1 MKKIFIFFI
10 FIYFFTSAEARQK
23 QNFDADW
30 SFVLADSV
38 QMSSPQYNDS
48 RWRKLN
54 LPHDWSIEGD
64 FNENNPSGAG
74 GGALPGG
81 VGWYRKHFEINEKD
95 KSSRFYVHFDGVY
108 MNSTVYINGHKLGNR
123 PYGFSSFEYDIT
135 PFLKVNGE
143 NIIAVRVDNSKQP
156 NCRWYSGSGIYR
168 HVYLLKTNSLRISN
182 WGTFVKTESVT
193 DKKAILKVDVRLSNS
208 ISKSVRVQV
217 TNSLLG
223 ADGKILAKNFETVM
237 VPGSSDNVL
246 NQQTITLENP
256 KLWYVDNPYTYKVK
270 TDITDG
276 HKQIDS
282 YITTIGIRSFK
293 FDVHTGFYLNGKPMK
308 IKGVCNHH
316 DLGCLGAAI
325 NEDALHRQLLMLK
338 NMGCNSIRCSHNPP
352 APELLNM
359 CDTMG
364 FIVMDEAFDMW
375 HRKKTQYDYS
385 QYFDKWFER
394 DLTDMVIRDRNHPSV
409 FIWSIGNEVLE
420 QWSDASSD
428 TLSIEQANLILNFG
442 HSSSTLSQNRE
453 MSVNSM
459 LTKRLADIV
468 KSLDDSRPVTAACNE
483 SSPNNHLFKSG
494 ALDLIGYNYH
504 NQNAKDVPDNFP
516 GKPFIFT
523 ESVSAFATRDYYQMP
538 SDSVIKAPKQW
549 WLPYTDPSFMCSSYD
564 NCRASW
570 GNLHEETWDLIKHTP
585 FISGEYIWTGF
596 DYIGEPTPYGFP
608 ARSSYFGIIDLA
620 GFPKDIYY
628 MYQSEWTN
636 KQVLHLFPHWNWI
649 PGQKID
655 MWCYYNN
662 ADEVELYI
670 NGISQGIRRKDTDH
684 QYHVMWPVIFQPGTV
699 TVVARKS
706 GKEIG
711 RQTINTAGAPDH
723 IRLISDRSSLKAD
736 GKSLAFVTVEIVDK
750 DGNVCPN
757 ADNQV
762 FFTVQG
768 SAKIAGVDNGNQ
780 TSMERFKANNRKAF
794 FGKCLVVLQSTST
807 LGTIQLTA
815 KSVDLKDGMIT
826 LTNK

>member
-1 MKKIFIFFI
+1 MRKVLSLFILVFC
-10 FIYFFTSAEARQK
+10 FTNVGARIK
-23 QNFDADW
+23 QNFDSNW
-30 SFVLADSV
+30 SFVLGDSI
-38 QMSSPQYNDS
+38 QMSLPKYDDS
-48 RWRKLN
+48 KWRKLN

-64 FNENNPSGAG
+64 FNASNPSGAG

-81 VGWYRKHFEINEKD
+81 VGWYRKHFEINKKD
-95 KSSRFYVHFDGVY
+95 KDSRFYVHFDGVY

-123 PYGFSSFEYDIT
+123 PYGFISFEYDMT
-135 PFLKVNGE
+135 PFIKTSEE
-143 NIIAVRVDNSKQP
+143 NVIAVRVDNSQQP

-168 HVYLLKTNSLRISN
+168 HVYLLKTSNLRIAN
-182 WGTFVKTESVT
+182 WGTFVKTVSITNKE
-193 DKKAILKVDVRLSNS
+193 AILNVDIRLNNS
-208 ISKSVRVQV
+208 VNKSVCVKV
-217 TNSLLG
+217 TNSVL
-223 ADGKILAKNFETVM
+223 DTNGKTLAKNSETVT
-237 VPGSSDNVL
+237 VPGSSDRGL
-246 NQQTITLENP
+246 SQQTIKLQNP
-256 KLWYVDNPYTYKVK
+256 KLWSIDNPYTYRVK
-270 TDITDG
+270 TDVTYG
-276 HKQIDS
+276 SKRIDS
-282 YITTIGIRSFK
+282 YITTIGLRSFK
-293 FDVHTGFYLNGKPMK
+293 FDANTGFSLNGESIK

-325 NEDALHRQLLMLK
+325 NEDALHRQLVMLK

-375 HRKKTQYDYS
+375 HKKKTQYDYS

-394 DLTDMVIRDRNHPSV
+394 DLTDMVVRDRNHPSV

-428 TLSIEQANLILNFG
+428 TLSIEQANTILNFG
-442 HSSSTLSQNRE
+442 HSSSMLSNDKK
-453 MSVNSM
+453 MSINSM

-483 SSPNNHLFKSG
+483 PSPNNNLFKSG
-494 ALDLIGYNYH
+494 SLDLIGYNYH
-504 NQNAKDVPDNFP
+504 NANAKNAPLNFP

-523 ESVSAFATRDYYQMP
+523 ESVSAFATRGYYQMP
-538 SDSVIKAPKQW
+538 SDSIIKAPKQW
-549 WLPYTDPSFMCSSYD
+549 WIPYTDPSFMCSSYD

-570 GNLHEETWDLIKHTP
+570 GNLHEETWDLIKHSP
-585 FISGEYIWTGF
+585 FISGEYIWTGY

-628 MYQSEWTN
+628 MYQSEWTD
-636 KQVLHLFPHWNWI
+636 KPVLHLFPHWNWI
-649 PGQKID
+649 PEQKID
-655 MWCYYNN
+655 MWCYYNK

-670 NGISQGIRRKDTDH
+670 NGISQGIRRKESDH
-684 QYHVMWPVIFQPGTV
+684 QYHVVWPVIFQPGKV

-706 GKEIG
+706 GKEIS
-711 RQTINTAGAPDH
+711 RQTINTAGTPDH
-723 IRLISDRSSLKAD
+723 IRLVSDRNALRAD
-736 GKSLAFVTVEIVDK
+736 GKSLAFITVEVVDK

-807 LGTIQLTA
+807 SGTIQLTA